1 MMSSTRLFVGTSR
14 RETRVQPQLEF
25 DRLQE
30 RFRDP
35 IQRRYEIIRPVVLFQ
50 DRTATQRAE
59 ETGSHP
65 ETIGTLK
72 RRFEQQG
79 MLGLLPSHLHIGP
92 SGRRGRVPEAV
103 VDELKRLKGLYDG
116 FQYRE
121 LCRILFYK
129 LGYHVSDK
137 TVRKLWRELPPNSP
151 QQLPLLDYHSY
162 PERTQARQQVI
173 ELYFQGWNKLSIS
186 RFLRVSRPTINQWIE
201 RFERDNLASL
211 EDRSRAPKAPVRKV
225 WLPLMLEVYHLQ
237 KRHPD
242 AGRFR
247 IWSVLGNTEISVPT
261 IGRVMALNKRVYD
274 DIPHARR
281 HTAAK
286 DPQPHP
292 YKASVAHQY
301 WFIDGRLMDFKIDGV
316 KWWSLIVLDGY
327 SRTMLAGAVAPS
339 EASWVALMVLYT
351 ACLRYGAPQSL
362 ISDRGGAYISD
373 EFEAVCERLGIDHKR
388 ITSTEGESYLNLME
402 THFNVQRRL
411 YDYQFSLTRTPLE
424 FEQAHQDFLHLYNTT
439 AHQGLL
445 EEKFASPI
453 PLDVLGEAKGRLYTP
468 DELERKF
475 ARALFPRTTNL
486 YGCVTLHSYHFYVED
501 GLPKTQVL
509 LWVYGNELRAVF
521 DNIVLAQ
528 YHCRYDLRDHRVKD
542 IREGRFYTTRFASPQ
557 GTLIP
562 LDRDDSS
569 VVYRQRPLWRQA
581 RLPFPA
587 QQLWLFERV
596 DTA

>member
-1 MMSSTRLFVGTSR
+1 
-14 RETRVQPQLEF
+14 
-25 DRLQE
+25 
-30 RFRDP
+30 
-35 IQRRYEIIRPVVLFQ
+35 
-50 DRTATQRAE
+50 
-59 ETGSHP
+59 
-65 ETIGTLK
+65 
-72 RRFEQQG
+72 
-79 MLGLLPSHLHIGP
+79 
-92 SGRRGRVPEAV
+92 
-103 VDELKRLKGLYDG
+103 
-116 FQYRE
+116 
-121 LCRILFYK
+121 
-129 LGYHVSDK
+129 
-137 TVRKLWRELPPNSP
+137 
-151 QQLPLLDYHSY
+151 
-162 PERTQARQQVI
+162 
-173 ELYFQGWNKLSIS
+173 
-186 RFLRVSRPTINQWIE
+186 
-201 RFERDNLASL
+201 
-211 EDRSRAPKAPVRKV
+211 
-225 WLPLMLEVYHLQ
+225 MLEVYHLQ

-274 DIPHARR
+274 DIPHVRR
-281 HTAAK
+281 NTAAQ

-292 YKASVAHQY
+292 YKARVAHQY

-351 ACLRYGAPQSL
+351 ACLRYGAPQYL

-411 YDYQFSLTRTPLE
+411 YDYQFSLTRTSLE

-445 EEKFASPI
+445 EEQFASPI

-468 DELERKF
+468 AELERKF
-475 ARALFPRTTNL
+475 ARALLPRTTNL

-557 GTLIP
+557 GKLIP

-569 VVYRQRPLWRQA
+569 VVYRQRPLRRQA
-581 RLPFPA
+581 QLPFPG
-587 QQLWLFERV
+587 QQLWLFEQV
-596 DTA
+596 ETA